1 MDIATSNLLGDTEMA
16 YGFSSRVTMA
26 REVDI
31 ERSSGDR
38 TWRWRDLSHDALMRS
53 CCVGSYATL
62 LTALS
67 CCDTT
72 VCSPVVRSSLR
83 RMLVYCDRVPTGV
96 FTSGHPSRVLR
107 RKLRC
112 RPGRSRRRVLEPGT
126 RIFSPDLHRPLLA
139 RRISTHAYPMRILGV
154 E

>member
-107 RKLRC
+107 RKLHC
-112 RPGRSRRRVLEPGT
+112 RLVRSTHPAPELGI
-126 RIFSPDLHRPLLA
+126 RISELDSHRPPLA
-139 RRISTHAYPMRILGV
+139 HRRGTHAYPMRILGV